1 MVKIAKKQ
9 QTVCLT
15 DCPNQVMHG
24 GYLQG
29 IAWVASPS
37 QGSLSEKAERL
48 QKTFVLDCIPSTLLQ
63 MVDCMFKT

>member
-1 MVKIAKKQ
+1 
-9 QTVCLT
+9 
-15 DCPNQVMHG
+15 MHG

-29 IAWVASPS
+29 IPWVASPS
-37 QGSLSEKAERL
+37 QGSLSKKAERL